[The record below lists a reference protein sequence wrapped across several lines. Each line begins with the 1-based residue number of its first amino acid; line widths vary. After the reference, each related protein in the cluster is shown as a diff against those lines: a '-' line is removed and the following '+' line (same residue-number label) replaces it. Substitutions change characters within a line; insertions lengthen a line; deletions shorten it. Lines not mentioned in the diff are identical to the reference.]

1 MGTTTG
7 RTSEQPGA
15 ADAIEPLSP
24 VPPRPVNPRYESYLH
39 GFSSGFHARDDEVA
53 RLQAEND
60 RLYLLAH
67 NTPAQVAEI
76 QQRRLDGHFRA
87 EEQRFFADA
96 ARKTTT

>member
-1 MGTTTG
+1 M
-7 RTSEQPGA
+7 
-15 ADAIEPLSP
+15 DDIESLPP

-76 QQRRLDGHFRA
+76 KQRRLDEHFRA
-87 EEQRFFADA
+87 EEQRFFTNAS
-96 ARKTTT
+96 RETTT